1 MSDTITVRGYVATD
15 VRSTTADS
23 GLAIAGFRMCTT
35 ERRYDRD
42 TGSWAD
48 GQTNWFSV
56 SLFRQLATNAAFS
69 IHKGD
74 RVIVTGRLKVRQ
86 WVSDDGRSGT
96 SVDIDAESVGHDL
109 MWGTANYRRNVQN
122 RAAGEGGAEGSE
134 GSGGE
139 DAGTGD
145 LTDDLPADLDL
156 DTGELVGTT
165 SDEPSGDG
173 PGDGHEDGHEDHP
186 QDPFEPSAS
195 GLAAAVLSKTKH

>member
-1 MSDTITVRGYVATD
+1 MSDTITLRGYVATD

-69 IHKGD
+69 VHKGD

-86 WVSDDGRSGT
+86 WVSEDGRSGT

-109 MWGTANYRRNVQN
+109 MWGTANYRRNVQD
-122 RAAGEGGAEGSE
+122 RAVGGAGAEGSE
-134 GSGGE
+134 GSAGE
-139 DAGTGD
+139 DGEDGG
-145 LTDDLPADLDL
+145 TDDLPADLDL
-156 DTGELVGTT
+156 DTGELVGTA
-165 SDEPSGDG
+165 SDGIEGDG
-173 PGDGHEDGHEDHP
+173 SENNP
-186 QDPFEPSAS
+186 QDPNALPES
-195 GLAAAVLSKTKH
+195 GLSEAALSKTKR